1 MKAIINVRIYDYQN
15 YIENGFVVFDKEIVK
30 VGKMSDFKDEDYQTI
45 DGKGQL
51 LLPNFVCNHSHIYSI
66 FARGLALPFSPQN
79 FLQILEQMWWKI
91 DAQLDNKGTFYSGI
105 CAGKEFIENG
115 VTTIID
121 HHASGADIIKSLT
134 NLKKSLVDILGLRAI
149 LCFETSDRYPIDQ
162 CIKENIS
169 FMRRYHT
176 DHVAG
181 LFGMHASMTLSNK
194 TLASVSRHL
203 NGEPIHIHVAE
214 SQMDED
220 DSLEK
225 YNMTIME
232 RLEKYNLV
240 NPNSLIVHGVTISDK
255 ELDIVAKHGAYMVVN
270 TTSNM
275 NNAVG
280 LPDINNYLNHGIKVL
295 VGNDGLSSTM
305 ANEYLNAYYTTHH
318 LNGTPLAMG
327 LVQILDMI
335 NNSYEYVSKIL
346 NIKIGRIQKGY
357 VSDFMLLPYKPFT
370 EMDQNNAFGHIF
382 YGVYPSLKPNDV
394 YASGKCL
401 LRNRKLLSKKVE
413 KLFGESGQESLRL
426 WKRVKEGN

>member
-1 MKAIINVRIYDYQN
+1 
-15 YIENGFVVFDKEIVK
+15 
-30 VGKMSDFKDEDYQTI
+30 
-45 DGKGQL
+45 
-51 LLPNFVCNHSHIYSI
+51 
-66 FARGLALPFSPQN
+66 
-79 FLQILEQMWWKI
+79 
-91 DAQLDNKGTFYSGI
+91 
-105 CAGKEFIENG
+105 
-115 VTTIID
+115 
-121 HHASGADIIKSLT
+121 
-134 NLKKSLVDILGLRAI
+134 
-149 LCFETSDRYPIDQ
+149 
-162 CIKENIS
+162 
-169 FMRRYHT
+169 
-176 DHVAG
+176 
-181 LFGMHASMTLSNK
+181 
-194 TLASVSRHL
+194 
-203 NGEPIHIHVAE
+203 
-214 SQMDED
+214 
-220 DSLEK
+220 
-225 YNMTIME
+225 
-232 RLEKYNLV
+232 
-240 NPNSLIVHGVTISDK
+240 
-255 ELDIVAKHGAYMVVN
+255 MVVN

-370 EMDQNNAFGHIF
+370 EMDQSNAFGHIF

-426 WKRVKEGN
+426 WKRVKEEN